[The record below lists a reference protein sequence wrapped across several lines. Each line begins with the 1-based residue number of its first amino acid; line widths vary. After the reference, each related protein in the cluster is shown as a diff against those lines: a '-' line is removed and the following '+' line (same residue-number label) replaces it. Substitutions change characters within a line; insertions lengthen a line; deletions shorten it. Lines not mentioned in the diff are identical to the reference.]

1 MQIPF
6 NSKTAFGLCRNAI
19 GKIYFRGVGMSSDLE
34 SNEQQ
39 INIKEVKSNTP
50 LVYEF
55 EEFCLDAEHLM
66 LSRDRDEI
74 SLTPKVV
81 ETLLALIERHGQI
94 VSKDELMERVWGNA
108 IVEESNLVQNIYILR
123 KALGKTRDGRPMIE
137 TLRRRGYRFN
147 GEVTA
152 AAKEKKMVAVDASVA
167 DDHVIPNETTKPRRR
182 IFVYSIAALAV
193 LASIFLGVFAI
204 MRFSGPHDSVSA
216 AEQIANI
223 SIKRLTPDVYTRS
236 PVVSPDGRS
245 LAYSQIDH
253 DKESLWLKNMET
265 GPEEQILPP
274 VDLDQAYNVSH
285 FSPDG
290 SQIFYSTQLSGTL
303 NRTIFRYTIR
313 SKEITRIADDDISPT
328 AISPDGKE
336 LVFIDSK
343 YDLDMVNSDGSGGI
357 RELRGPVP
365 DQWLVAWNSQMSW
378 SPDGTRIALCGSHL
392 ENGQARGDLIEFAV
406 GSHEERRIPVPND
419 WMQVDD
425 VVWLANGDDLLVTV
439 RQSPAAPFQIYRLS
453 SKTGLASRVTNDDH
467 SYSWISISSDEK
479 VLVAEQ
485 GSGHFNIWSASF
497 PEMNDL
503 RQLTFG
509 NAAQDGFDGVALT
522 PDGRILYTATRSGS
536 VDLWMMNPD
545 GSGQTQLTSNQ
556 GNWNGRPRVT
566 PDGRFV
572 VFSSTRSGINEL
584 WRMAPDGGNARQ
596 LTDSPDPAFRS
607 TISADG
613 KWAFYNTENTG
624 AIWKVSIDGGDP
636 VSVSQQKCLFPA
648 ISPDGQFIACTE
660 IEKGQSNL
668 WRVEI
673 ISAASGE
680 LLKKMDFPAGRSLF
694 VWMPDSRSLISMN
707 GNWGN
712 FYRHSIDSDAELKLT
727 DFTSDRFPYFAI
739 SSDFRRIIFS
749 RGSSYSEAVQ
759 ITGFSEIK

>member
-6 NSKTAFGLCRNAI
+6 KSKTAFGLCRDAI

-55 EEFCLDAEHLM
+55 EDYCLDAEHLM
-66 LSRDRDEI
+66 LSRDGDEI

-81 ETLLALIERHGQI
+81 ETLLAIVERHGDI
-94 VSKDELMERVWGNA
+94 ISKDELMERVWGNS

-147 GEVTA
+147 GEITA
-152 AAKEKKMVAVDASVA
+152 AVKEKKVAVVEISDTHDRSSSKGS
-167 DDHVIPNETTKPRRR
+167 DKQGSR

-193 LASIFLGVFAI
+193 LASIFLVVFAT
-204 MRFSGPHDSVSA
+204 MRFSGRRDSVHA
-216 AEQIANI
+216 ADQISNI

-236 PVVSPDGRS
+236 PVVSPDGKH
-245 LAYSQIDH
+245 LAYSHIDH
-253 DKESLWLKNMET
+253 NQESLWLKNMET
-265 GPEEQILPP
+265 GDEARVLPP
-274 VDLDQAYNVSH
+274 VDLDQAYNVFH

-290 SQIFYSTQLSGTL
+290 SKIFYSTQLPGTL
-303 NRTIFRYTIR
+303 NRTIFRYTIA
-313 SKEITRIADDDISPT
+313 SKENTRIAEDDISPT

-336 LVFIDSK
+336 LVFVDSK
-343 YDLDMVNSDGSGGI
+343 YDLQMVTSDGSGGL
-357 RELRGPVP
+357 RELRGPLP
-365 DQWLVAWNSQMSW
+365 DEWLVAWNSQMSW

-392 ENGQARGDLIEFAV
+392 ENGQARGHLIEFAV
-406 GSHEERRIPVPND
+406 GSHEERRIPIPED
-419 WMQVDD
+419 WIQVDD
-425 VVWLANGDDLLVTV
+425 VVWLANGEDLLVTV

-453 SKTGLASRVTNDDH
+453 IKSGAASRVTNDDH
-467 SYSWISISSDEK
+467 SYGWISISSDEK

-485 GSGHFNIWSASF
+485 ANGHFNIWSASF
-497 PEMNDL
+497 PDMNDL
-503 RQLTFG
+503 SQLTFG
-509 NAAQDGFDGVALT
+509 NAAQDGFDGVALMR
-522 PDGRILYTATRSGS
+522 DGRILYTATRSGS
-536 VDLWMMNPD
+536 VDIWIMNPD
-545 GSGQTQLTSNQ
+545 GSGQTQLTSNE

-584 WRMAPDGGNARQ
+584 WRMDPDGSDARL
-596 LTDSPDPAFRS
+596 LTNSSDPAFRA
-607 TISADG
+607 TVSADN
-613 KWAFYNTENTG
+613 KWVFYNTENTG
-624 AIWKVSIDGGDP
+624 SLWKVSIDGGDAIP
-636 VSVSQQKCLFPA
+636 VSQQKCLFPA
-648 ISPDGQFIACTE
+648 ISPDSQLIACTE
-660 IEKGQSNL
+660 LEKGQSNL

-673 ISAASGE
+673 ISATSGE
-680 LLKKMDFPAGRSLF
+680 LLRAMDFPAGRSLF

-712 FYRHSIDSDAELKLT
+712 LYRHSIENADELKLT
-727 DFTSDRFPYFAI
+727 NFTSDRFPYFAI